1 MPSSDEKSIALVGRP
16 NVGKSR
22 LFNRLLSRRV
32 SIVHDKPGVTR
43 DIVVEKLSDNI
54 LLMDTGGMFAAPGV
68 TEKIIADATNEQANF
83 AIVAADTII
92 FVVDSQEG
100 LTSLD
105 EEIASI
111 LRSSGKRVILA
122 VNKVDLPMHS
132 ERAAEFFNLG
142 FKDVVE
148 VSAEHGYGMD
158 SLRAAIES
166 CCGKIIPPSEDD
178 AKDRI
183 KICVAGRP
191 NVGKSSIANRLI
203 GEDRLIVSEIAG
215 TTRDSVKFDIDAFSK
230 RGAEMK
236 FRLFDTAGLRTKRKI
251 NTSLDYLSSLR
262 TRRAIESCDVVFLV
276 LDAMEG
282 VSELDK
288 RLLSEIMDIGAS
300 VIVVVNKWD
309 YATHTFARRP
319 LNGYKDISDFGK
331 KFDAAVRAELPA
343 IGDSPIYFV
352 SALENKGVD
361 KLLESAF
368 RMYSKMNSTIPT
380 GKLNAAVKKLLD
392 ANPPRYIS
400 GKRLKVYYCVK
411 TSSRPFTVKMFC
423 NSLQSFTD
431 PYKRYLVN
439 GIRDS
444 FKLGGVAIRL
454 DLIGK
459 VSQTI
464 QERFQNK
471 K

>member
-1 MPSSDEKSIALVGRP
+1 M
-16 NVGKSR
+16 
-22 LFNRLLSRRV
+22 
-32 SIVHDKPGVTR
+32 
-43 DIVVEKLSDNI
+43 
-54 LLMDTGGMFAAPGV
+54 
-68 TEKIIADATNEQANF
+68 
-83 AIVAADTII
+83 
-92 FVVDSQEG
+92 VDSQEG

-380 GKLNAAVKKLLD
+380 GKLNAAVKNYWMQIL
-392 ANPPRYIS
+392 R
-400 GKRLKVYYCVK
+400 
-411 TSSRPFTVKMFC
+411 
-423 NSLQSFTD
+423 
-431 PYKRYLVN
+431 
-439 GIRDS
+439 
-444 FKLGGVAIRL
+444 AIFPES
-454 DLIGK
+454 
-459 VSQTI
+459 V
-464 QERFQNK
+464 
-471 K
+471 

>member
-1 MPSSDEKSIALVGRP
+1 MSVLGQDAAEGTSHDFSIFDCLELVGECKC
-16 NVGKSR
+16 VGLELATVHSGDDCSNPIFEIVS
-22 LFNRLLSRRV
+22 LF
-32 SIVHDKPGVTR
+32 
-43 DIVVEKLSDNI
+43 
-54 LLMDTGGMFAAPGV
+54 
-68 TEKIIADATNEQANF
+68 
-83 AIVAADTII
+83 
-92 FVVDSQEG
+92 
-100 LTSLD
+100 
-105 EEIASI
+105 
-111 LRSSGKRVILA
+111 
-122 VNKVDLPMHS
+122 
-132 ERAAEFFNLG
+132 
-142 FKDVVE
+142 
-148 VSAEHGYGMD
+148 
-158 SLRAAIES
+158 
-166 CCGKIIPPSEDD
+166 
-178 AKDRI
+178 AKD
-183 KICVAGRP
+183 GR
-191 NVGKSSIANRLI
+191 
-203 GEDRLIVSEIAG
+203 
-215 TTRDSVKFDIDAFSK
+215 
-230 RGAEMK
+230 
-236 FRLFDTAGLRTKRKI
+236 
-251 NTSLDYLSSLR
+251 
-262 TRRAIESCDVVFLV
+262 
-276 LDAMEG
+276 
-282 VSELDK
+282 
-288 RLLSEIMDIGAS
+288 LSESQNCTGC
-300 VIVVVNKWD
+300 
-309 YATHTFARRP
+309 
-319 LNGYKDISDFGK
+319 
-331 KFDAAVRAELPA
+331 
-343 IGDSPIYFV
+343 PIYFV